1 MSNMTKRALSMSLK
15 RMLNQKR
22 LDDITIQD
30 LVDDAEVSR
39 KTFYYHF
46 QDIYDVLLWIF
57 DQQLGKPLRE
67 DADAELEDW
76 CLQALALLEKDRP
89 FYRRAFSAP
98 EQVLMRSFI
107 AELVRPRISWY
118 LFQEDVEMLPQSQ
131 IFVVE
136 FYTKAVVNYLVE
148 RITDRNAVNQE
159 EARKCLRSLLAA
171 LRPIRQS
178 KYRAQAG

>member
-1 MSNMTKRALSMSLK
+1 MCCNTKIKIAQALRQLMEQRPLSK
-15 RMLNQKR
+15 
-22 LDDITIQD
+22 ITVQD
-30 LVDDAEVSR
+30 LMECAQMKRQS
-39 KTFYYHF
+39 FYYHF

-159 EARKCLRSLLAA
+159 EALKCLRSLLAA